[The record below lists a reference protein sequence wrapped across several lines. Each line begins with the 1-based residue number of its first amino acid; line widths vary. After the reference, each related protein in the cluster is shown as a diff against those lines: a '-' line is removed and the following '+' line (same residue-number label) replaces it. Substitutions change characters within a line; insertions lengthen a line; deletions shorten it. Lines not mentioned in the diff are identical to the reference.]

1 MGTEMT
7 KRQIQLA
14 IIATSLFAA
23 SHSVSAADAGSVT
36 FATGSVSAERQPAE
50 ALAKGD
56 TVLVSDNVITGD
68 ASRAQL
74 LMLDGAKVAI
84 RPNSRLLIEEYVY
97 GGAASTASTTT
108 VTTSQDNS
116 SVISLVKGGF
126 RTITGAIGKEDP
138 SDYEVRTA
146 VGVLGIR
153 GTDFAVLLC
162 GGDCNTAPGV
172 TPGTVVPDGLYLMVT
187 EGTIV
192 FSNEVADIELTAGEF
207 AFIPLDTRQPTR
219 LDTAPPVFIDDSDFR
234 FDAAAANAPPA
245 DGSAARPEGDD
256 DTPTGFDENLG
267 IRRAPDSSTPDPS
280 GSEQGESGS
289 SEAPKQ
295 SIQGID
301 RDGTPVDLTP
311 GGTPDPGNRTMN
323 FSTGPLG
330 AVDTVWSASLDNEPS
345 QYQLDGDN
353 NLVGFSGLYPT
364 RTGADNATFEIG
376 TAGNVDT
383 GFDSMTVLRWGR
395 WAGGSASVTLS
406 DGSVVGQD
414 LGSQS
419 IHWISGPDSGAPP
432 VMPIAGTAS
441 YSLVGATSPTDN
453 LGNVGVL
460 GDATFDADFTNMIV
474 DSTLAID
481 INGITWSAAGSG
493 NIGARAQLPAHL
505 FQGNYAVIVGGSS
518 SGTGVFSGF
527 FSQPGPSSDP
537 SYPGGV
543 GLSYSLQDMGGTTTV
558 SGAAAFGNP

>member
-1 MGTEMT
+1 MN
-7 KRQIQLA
+7 KRLFHLVLT
-14 IIATSLFAA
+14 ATLLFAA
-23 SHSVSAADAGSVT
+23 SNSVSAADAGSVT

-56 TVLVSDNVITGD
+56 TVLVTDNVITGD

-74 LMLDGAKVAI
+74 LMIDGAKLAI
-84 RPNSRLLIEEYVY
+84 RPNSRLLVEEYAYEAAAAVA
-97 GGAASTASTTT
+97 GATAI
-108 VTTSQDNS
+108 TTSEDNS

-153 GTDFAVLLC
+153 GTDFAVLFC
-162 GGDCNTAPGV
+162 SGDCNTAPGV

-187 EGTIV
+187 EGIVV

-219 LDTAPPVFIDDSDFR
+219 LDTAPPVYIDDSDFQ
-234 FDAAAANAPPA
+234 FEADTAAANAT
-245 DGSAARPEGDD
+245 PEGF
-256 DTPTGFDENLG
+256 DTNLG
-267 IRRAPDSSTPDPS
+267 TRRAPDSSAPDPS
-280 GSEQGESGS
+280 STNQGDSDS

-295 SIQGID
+295 SIQGVD
-301 RDGTPVDLTP
+301 RDGSQIDLTP
-311 GGTPDPGNRTMN
+311 GGTPEPGNRTMN

-330 AVDTVWSASLDNEPS
+330 AVDTVWTASLDNEPS

-353 NLVGFSGLYPT
+353 NLIGFGGLYPS
-364 RTGADNATFEIG
+364 RTGANSASFDIG
-376 TAGNVDT
+376 TASNVDT

-395 WAGGSASVTLS
+395 WAGGTANITLS
-406 DGSVVGQD
+406 DGSSANQD

-419 IHWISGPDSGAPP
+419 IHWISGPDSGVPP
-432 VMPIAGTAS
+432 AMPIAGTAS
-441 YSLVGATSPTDN
+441 YSLIGATSPTDN

-460 GDATFDADFTNMIV
+460 GSATFDADFTRMLV
-474 DSTLAID
+474 DSTLVID

-493 NIGARAQLPAHL
+493 SIGAAAQLPAHL

-518 SGTGVFSGF
+518 TGTGIFSGF